1 MRDIMKKML
10 PGVAM
15 DKKEEAFDFLV
26 FVTNNYPTKFDL
38 NIRTLIHAINL
49 RSNPENE
56 PLESIGG
63 VSEPVWKWLIKQYL
77 VKTK

>member
-1 MRDIMKKML
+1 
-10 PGVAM
+10 M

-49 RSNPENE
+49 RSNCRK
-56 PLESIGG
+56 STIRIYWWCHKT
-63 VSEPVWKWLIKQYL
+63 VWKWLIKQYL